1 MPLFHVTPRPLE
13 DDQVVRV
20 RDPATGQLVPPQ
32 GVTVEWST
40 YWQRRLED
48 EEISKSAPPADA
60 DEDGSEPP
68 PPSKASR
75 RSASTPAPAASAEN
89 KD

>member
-1 MPLFHVTPRPLE
+1 MPLYHVTPRPLD

-20 RDPATGQLVPPQ
+20 RDPAAGQLVPPQ

-40 YWQRRLED
+40 YWEARLRD
-48 EEISKSAPPADA
+48 EEITRSAPSTDDAEASPA
-60 DEDGSEPP
+60 SPP
-68 PPSKASR
+68 PTKAQR
-75 RSASTPAPAASAEN
+75 RPVSTTAPAASAEN